1 MLSSTSNP
9 DNSSVPSDQVLL
21 DSLPQTQYGSQQSW
35 SNGKYRFE
43 MLPEGYI
50 ALNKELATGLHPK
63 LEAEFVRTELP
74 IEDVDMRLSM
84 ISGYCG
90 VVLDGTYTLEERD
103 KLCFVLA
110 GRLEALREAPAG
122 IILSS

>member
-1 MLSSTSNP
+1 MAP
-9 DNSSVPSDQVLL
+9 DKPPIPSDQALL
-21 DSLPQTQYGSQQSW
+21 DSLPQTQYGTQQSW

-63 LEAEFVRTELP
+63 LEASFVRTELP
-74 IEDVDMRLSM
+74 IEDVDMRLSL
-84 ISGYCG
+84 ICAYCG
-90 VVLDGTYTLEERD
+90 VLLDGTYTLEERD